1 MRKILFFSAIFNLIL
16 GCQSSPSLQLTS
28 YIRFIAPEKTI
39 KAELSV
45 SNFKNPSTPLKIED
59 AFFNGGAMEKHE
71 NKIQGILYV
80 AERNSDFPKDGFSY
94 RFKIG
99 KEEYKAVLN
108 DVAIRNL
115 LVVDSLANKKSG
127 MVIRWEGTPLQ
138 KDETLT
144 VLISDVDDTTA
155 EAKIQGSTPNS
166 EVKIPGAMFSGL
178 KSGNGNVFIVK
189 RRTELSNQGSLSISS
204 TIEFYSETV
213 KIRLVE

>member
-45 SNFKNPSTPLKIED
+45 SELKNPNTTLKIGD

-71 NKIQGILYV
+71 NKIQGIQYV
-80 AERNSDFPKDGFSY
+80 AERNADFPKDGFFY
-94 RFKIG
+94 KFKVG
-99 KEEYKAVLN
+99 KEEYKATLN

-127 MVIRWEGTPLQ
+127 MLIRWQGAPLE
-138 KDETLT
+138 KNETLT
-144 VLISDVDDTTA
+144 ILISDADDTTA
-155 EAKIQGSTPNS
+155 EAKIQGATPNS

-178 KSGNGNVFIVK
+178 KSGNGNVFVVK
-189 RRTELSNQGSLSISS
+189 RRSEVSTQGNLNINSA
-204 TIEFYSETV
+204 IEFYSETV
-213 KIRLVE
+213 KIKLVE